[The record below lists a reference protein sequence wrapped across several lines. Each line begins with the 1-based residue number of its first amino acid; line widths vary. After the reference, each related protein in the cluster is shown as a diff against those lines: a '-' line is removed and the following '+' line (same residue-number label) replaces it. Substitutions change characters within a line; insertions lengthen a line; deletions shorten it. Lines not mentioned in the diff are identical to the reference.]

1 MTNRPGIF
9 GSIVPRIGIFGGTF
23 SPFTVAHRA
32 IVKGFIDNYRLDE
45 LYVIPTI
52 VNYHRE
58 GKEDHLLETDK
69 VEIIERMVDTLPAYY
84 RKRVFIDKS
93 EFAYRD
99 LCRIMSDEAWEAL
112 VEGRRFLHTLID
124 FNVRHGID
132 RQGPLPYVC
141 IGSDSFEHLDQWYMN
156 TEIVKICN
164 LVVVQGR
171 EDKIVKRPEILHTE
185 FRISS
190 DFEKVSASKIREK
203 MRGRGWNHYIEDVQ
217 RLDKGKVT
225 LSRLGWI

>member
-1 MTNRPGIF
+1 MTNRPGIM
-9 GSIVPRIGIFGGTF
+9 GSITPRIGIFGGTF

-32 IVKGFIDNYRLDE
+32 IVKGFIDTYRLDE
-45 LYVIPTI
+45 LYIIPTI

-58 GKEDHLLETDK
+58 GKNDFIVDTEK
-69 VEIIERMVDTLPAYY
+69 VEIIERMIDTLSAFYQ
-84 RKRVFIDKS
+84 RRIFIDKS

-99 LCRIMSDEAWEAL
+99 VCRDMSDEAWTTL
-112 VEGRRFLHTLID
+112 VDGRRFLHTLID

-132 RQGPLPYVC
+132 KYVSRPYVC

-171 EDKIVKRPEILHTE
+171 NDKIISRPDILHTE
-185 FRISS
+185 FRIPYEY
-190 DFEKVSASKIREK
+190 EKVSASKIREK
-203 MRGRGWNHYIEDVQ
+203 MICRHWSHYIADVK
-217 RLDKGKVT
+217 RLDEGKTT
-225 LSRLGWI
+225 LAELGWI

>member
-1 MTNRPGIF
+1 MTNRFGIY
-9 GSIVPRIGIFGGTF
+9 GSVIPRIGIFGGTF

-32 IVKGFIDNYRLDE
+32 IVEGFIDNYRLDE
-45 LYVIPTI
+45 LYIIPTI

-58 GKEDHLLETDK
+58 GKEDSLLETDK
-69 VEIIERMVDTLPAYY
+69 VEIIERIVDTLPPFY
-84 RKRVFIDKS
+84 RRRIFIDKS

-99 LCRIMSDEAWEAL
+99 LCRGMSDEAWTAL
-112 VEGRRFLHTLID
+112 VEGRRFLHTLLD

-132 RQGPLPYVC
+132 KDVCRPYVC
-141 IGSDSFEHLDQWYMN
+141 IGTDSFEHLDQWYMN

-171 EDKIVKRPEILHTE
+171 EGKMVSRPENPHTE

-190 DFEKVSASKIREK
+190 EYEKVSASKIRER
-203 MRGRGWNHYIEDVQ
+203 MLCRDWSQYIEDVR
-217 RLDKGKVT
+217 RLDEGMTT
-225 LSRLGWI
+225 LAELGWI